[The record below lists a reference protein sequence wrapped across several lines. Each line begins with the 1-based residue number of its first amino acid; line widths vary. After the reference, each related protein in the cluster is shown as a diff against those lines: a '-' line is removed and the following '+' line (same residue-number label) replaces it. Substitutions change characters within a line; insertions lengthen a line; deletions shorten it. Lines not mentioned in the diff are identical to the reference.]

1 MLTPKRTKY
10 RKQFKPKV
18 QGKIAYTGNR
28 LSFGEFGLRARGSG
42 NISSRQIEAARKAI
56 THFTKRGG
64 RIWIRIFPD
73 RPLTRKPPET
83 RMGGGKGDIHEY
95 VAPVKMGRVLFE
107 MGGIPENVAREA
119 LRLASHKLPIKSIF
133 IKKGG
138 GLTPL

>member
-10 RKQFKPKV
+10 RKQFKPKIAG
-18 QGKIAYTGNR
+18 QIAYAGNY
-28 LSFGEFGLRARGSG
+28 LSFGEFGLRALSSG
-42 NISSRQIEAARKAI
+42 NVSSRQIEAARKAI

-73 RPLTRKPPET
+73 RPITKKPPET

-107 MGGIPENVAREA
+107 MGGVPENVAREA
-119 LRLASHKLPIKSIF
+119 LRLASYKLPLKSVF
-133 IKKGG
+133 IKKH
-138 GLTPL
+138 

>member
-1 MLTPKRTKY
+1 ILTPKRKKY
-10 RKQFKPKV
+10 RKQFKQKI
-18 QGKIAYTGNR
+18 QGQIAFPGNR
-28 LSFGEFGLRARGSG
+28 LSFGEFGLRASSSG
-42 NISSRQIEAARKAI
+42 NVTSRQIEAARKAI

-73 RPLTRKPPET
+73 RPITKKPPET

-138 GLTPL
+138 GLT

>member
-1 MLTPKRTKY
+1 MLIPKRTKY

-119 LRLASHKLPIKSIF
+119 LRLASHKLPIKSVF
-133 IKKGG
+133 IKKEGWAI
-138 GLTPL
+138 

>member
-1 MLTPKRTKY
+1 MLIPKRTKY

-18 QGKIAYTGNR
+18 QGQIAFAGNR
-28 LSFGEFGLRARGSG
+28 LSFGEFGLRAIGSG

-73 RPLTRKPPET
+73 RPITKKPPET

-95 VAPVKMGRVLFE
+95 VAPVKIGRMLFE
-107 MGGIPENVAREA
+107 MGGIPEGVAREA
-119 LRLASHKLPIKSIF
+119 LRLASHKLPIKSVF
-133 IKKGG
+133 IKKEGRVI
-138 GLTPL
+138 